1 MCWCDVLAFP
11 SYDFASDDAGIQEW
25 GSSTGAPMDQT
36 NKQPNPETGSVAPS
50 TIQLL
55 SDLSLLIDSTRQRVA
70 RTVNAEL
77 VLMYWKMGARIHQD
91 ILGQERAAYGEQIVS
106 TLSRQL
112 SASHG
117 SGFSR
122 PNLFHMI
129 RFVEAW
135 PDEKEAAEL
144 AQHMGWSH
152 FKEILYLDN
161 PIQRRFY
168 AEMCRVERWSVRTL
182 RDRVRSM
189 LFERTAISRR
199 PENLIHQELEQL
211 RATDQ
216 VTPDLVFRDP
226 YLLDFLGLADAFS
239 ERDLEAAIL
248 RDIERFLLELGTDFG
263 FLARQKRMT
272 IGGEDYYLDLLFYH
286 RGLAR
291 LVAVELK
298 LGRFEAAYKG
308 QMELYLRW
316 LDRYERRR
324 ENENAPIGL
333 ILCSEKNEEQVE
345 LLQLNEGEIRVAE
358 YLTALP
364 ERSVLE
370 SKLHD
375 AVIRA
380 RSRIDA
386 RADEGNAVSE

>member
-1 MCWCDVLAFP
+1 
-11 SYDFASDDAGIQEW
+11 
-25 GSSTGAPMDQT
+25 MDQA
-36 NKQPNPETGSVAPS
+36 NKQPSPATASVAPS
-50 TIQLL
+50 TAKLL

-152 FKEILYLDN
+152 FKEILYLND

-182 RDRVRSM
+182 RDRVRSI

-199 PENLIHQELEQL
+199 PDALIHQELEQL
-211 RATDQ
+211 RASDQ

-272 IGGEDYYLDLLFYH
+272 IGGQDYYLDLLFYH

-316 LDRYERRR
+316 LDKHERRR

>member
-1 MCWCDVLAFP
+1 MKDLHQKRLEA
-11 SYDFASDDAGIQEW
+11 
-25 GSSTGAPMDQT
+25 APAMPGT
-36 NKQPNPETGSVAPS
+36 A
-50 TIQLL
+50 QLL
-55 SDLSLLIDSTRQRVA
+55 SDLSQLIDATRQRVA

-77 VLMYWKMGARIHQD
+77 VLMYWKIGARIRQD
-91 ILGQERAAYGEQIVS
+91 VLGEERAAYGEQIVS

-112 SASHG
+112 SADYG

-122 PNLFHMI
+122 QNLFHMI

-135 PDEKEAAEL
+135 PDETEAAQL

-152 FKEILYLDN
+152 FKEILYLEN
-161 PIQRRFY
+161 PVQQRFY
-168 AEMCRVERWSVRTL
+168 AQMCRVERWSVRRL

-189 LFERTAISRR
+189 LFERTAISKQ
-199 PENLIHQELEQL
+199 PETLIHRELEQL
-211 RATDQ
+211 RETDR

-226 YLLDFLGLADAFS
+226 YFLDFLGLADAFS

-248 RDIERFLLELGTDFG
+248 REIERFLLELGTDFG

-272 IGGEDYYLDLLFYH
+272 IGGQDYYLDLLFYH

-291 LVAVELK
+291 LVAIELK
-298 LGRFEAAYKG
+298 LGRFEASYKG

-316 LDRYERRR
+316 LDKYERHPDS
-324 ENENAPIGL
+324 ENPPIGM
-333 ILCSEKNEEQVE
+333 ILCSEKNEEQIE

-364 ERSVLE
+364 ERAVLE
-370 SKLHD
+370 TKLHE

-380 RSRIDA
+380 RQRIEAGRIEDDA
-386 RADEGNAVSE
+386 NSE

>member
-1 MCWCDVLAFP
+1 MKDLH
-11 SYDFASDDAGIQEW
+11 Q
-25 GSSTGAPMDQT
+25 
-36 NKQPNPETGSVAPS
+36 KQPESAPAIPG
-50 TIQLL
+50 TAQLL
-55 SDLSLLIDSTRQRVA
+55 SDLSQLIDATRQRVA

-77 VLMYWKMGARIHQD
+77 VLMYWKIGARIRQD
-91 ILGQERAAYGEQIVS
+91 VLGEERAAYGEQIVS

-112 SASHG
+112 SAGYG

-122 PNLFHMI
+122 QNLFHMI

-135 PDEKEAAEL
+135 PDETEAAEL

-161 PIQRRFY
+161 PVQRQFY
-168 AEMCRVERWSVRTL
+168 AQMCRVERWSVRTL

-189 LFERTAISRR
+189 LFERTAISKQ
-199 PENLIHQELEQL
+199 PETLISQELEQL
-211 RATDQ
+211 RETDR

-272 IGGEDYYLDLLFYH
+272 IGDQDYYLDLLFYH

-291 LVAVELK
+291 LVAIELK
-298 LGRFEAAYKG
+298 LGRFEASYKG

-316 LDRYERRR
+316 LDKYERRAES
-324 ENENAPIGL
+324 ENPPIGM
-333 ILCSEKNEEQVE
+333 ILCSEKNEEQIE

-364 ERSVLE
+364 ERAVLE
-370 SKLHD
+370 AKLHD
-375 AVIRA
+375 AVLRA
-380 RSRIDA
+380 RQRIEA
-386 RADEGNAVSE
+386 RADRGDATSE

>member
-1 MCWCDVLAFP
+1 MKDLP
-11 SYDFASDDAGIQEW
+11 QKRGEPASATPG
-25 GSSTGAPMDQT
+25 TA
-36 NKQPNPETGSVAPS
+36 
-50 TIQLL
+50 QLL
-55 SDLSLLIDSTRQRVA
+55 VDLSQLIDSTRQRVA

-77 VLMYWKMGARIHQD
+77 VLMYWKIGARIRQD
-91 ILGQERAAYGEQIVS
+91 ILGEERAAYGEQIVS

-112 SASHG
+112 SAGYG

-122 PNLFHMI
+122 QNLFHMI

-135 PDEKEAAEL
+135 PNEAEAAEL

-161 PIQRRFY
+161 PAQRSFY
-168 AEMCRVERWSVRTL
+168 AQMCRVERWSVRTL

-189 LFERTAISRR
+189 LFERTAISRQ
-199 PENLIHQELEQL
+199 PEALIRRELDQL
-211 RATDQ
+211 RETDR

-239 ERDLEAAIL
+239 ERDLEMAIL

-272 IGGEDYYLDLLFYH
+272 IGGQDYYLDLLFYH

-291 LVAVELK
+291 LVAIELK
-298 LGRFEAAYKG
+298 LGRFEASYKG

-316 LDRYERRR
+316 LDKYERRADS
-324 ENENAPIGL
+324 ENAPIGM

-345 LLQLNEGEIRVAE
+345 LLQLNDGEIRVAE

-364 ERSVLE
+364 ERAVLE
-370 SKLHD
+370 AKLHE

-380 RSRIDA
+380 RQRIESIGGENSGA
-386 RADEGNAVSE
+386 SI

>member
-1 MCWCDVLAFP
+1 
-11 SYDFASDDAGIQEW
+11 
-25 GSSTGAPMDQT
+25 MDQT
-36 NKQPNPETGSVAPS
+36 NEQPNPDIAAVAPS
-50 TIQLL
+50 TVKLL
-55 SDLSLLIDSTRQRVA
+55 SDLGTLIDSTRQRVA

-77 VLMYWKMGARIHQD
+77 VLMYWKMGARIRQD
-91 ILGQERAAYGEQIVS
+91 ILGQERAADGEQIVS

-135 PDEKEAAEL
+135 PDEPKAAEL

-152 FKEILYLDN
+152 FKEILYLDD
-161 PIQRRFY
+161 PIQRSFY

-182 RDRVRSM
+182 RERVRSM

-199 PENLIHQELEQL
+199 PEIAIHQELEQL
-211 RATDQ
+211 RATDE

-272 IGGEDYYLDLLFYH
+272 IGGQDYYLDLLFYH

-316 LDRYERRR
+316 LDKHERRR
-324 ENENAPIGL
+324 ENESAPIGL

-386 RADEGNAVSE
+386 RAEEDNTVGG